1 MYIKEFVNTKEQ
13 TNACIFEMMSKGS
26 KEALP
31 VLTVTHVSH
40 VKRVESGVCG
50 FYTKL
55 YTK

>member
-31 VLTVTHVSH
+31 VLTVTHVTH
-40 VKRVESGVCG
+40 VERVKSGVCG